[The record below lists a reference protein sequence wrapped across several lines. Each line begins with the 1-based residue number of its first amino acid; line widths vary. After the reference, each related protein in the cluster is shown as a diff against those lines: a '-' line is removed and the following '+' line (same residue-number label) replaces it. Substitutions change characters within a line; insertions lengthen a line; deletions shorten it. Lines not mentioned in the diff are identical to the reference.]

1 MKVQVENLHY
11 LLEMRTERKGKLQQA
26 VCYRDGGETKQLD
39 LEGRR
44 GEAEQL
50 CYLFPCPK
58 VTYGFPGSA
67 CWNLGLRQ
75 NHEYGEGGCKG
86 RSV

>member
-50 CYLFPCPK
+50 C
-58 VTYGFPGSA
+58 
-67 CWNLGLRQ
+67 
-75 NHEYGEGGCKG
+75 
-86 RSV
+86 